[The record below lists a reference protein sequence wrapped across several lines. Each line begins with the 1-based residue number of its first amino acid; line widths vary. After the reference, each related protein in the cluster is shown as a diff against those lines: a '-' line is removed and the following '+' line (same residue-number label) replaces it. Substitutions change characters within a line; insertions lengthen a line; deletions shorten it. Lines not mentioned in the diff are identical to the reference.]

1 MSFNI
6 LLLQIVFFS
15 CLFSLLR
22 SPRLPRG
29 WLIVSSVILIILVV
43 AYVVVPDRAGWI
55 SGGFW
60 ALFVATPL
68 IGFARVN
75 RLFYQERYRQARKLA
90 SRLRWLHPADGWL
103 EYPDVLLGL
112 ELAQQDQ
119 LEAAKQV
126 FQRHSRVTN
135 STGRIATA
143 FLYRM
148 GAQWDELLTWI
159 RCNWSEEKIFRD
171 STIALHYLR
180 ALGETGEVNELVRSL
195 ALFEQQFEKSS
206 DAITLN
212 VARLLVLAFCGQSQL
227 VQQLLTGPLKIYS
240 PEMRQFWLAT
250 ADWAAGYERSSRE
263 ALLTLQQHCDPSMY
277 NAITWRLSHSLI
289 PLQQL
294 TAESRDTLTQLTQTI
309 RQEARYGGRANGTSS
324 KPYVTYG
331 LIGLN
336 SLIFALEMWWG
347 GSENLATL
355 YRMGALVPE
364 NLPSDWWRLISAL
377 FLHYGA
383 VHLLANMIALLAIG
397 GFVEATLGHFKF
409 LLVYFFSGI
418 GSMLAIAALAMLT
431 QVSDLL
437 AVGASGAIMG
447 LLGVMAA
454 ILLKGWRQEKARIAA
469 RRLRLVLLIVVLQVV
484 FDVFTPQVSLVGH
497 ASGLIL
503 GFFAGSCLFQVSPG
517 DRVVESGT
525 PLH

>member
-1 MSFNI
+1 MSFNV
-6 LLLQIVFFS
+6 LLIQLVFFS
-15 CLFSLLR
+15 CMFSLLR

-29 WLIVSSVILIILVV
+29 WLIVSSLILTILAVAFVV
-43 AYVVVPDRAGWI
+43 APDRAGWI
-55 SGGFW
+55 SGGLW
-60 ALFVATPL
+60 VVFVAVPL
-68 IGFARVN
+68 MGFARVN
-75 RLFYQERYRQARKLA
+75 RLFYQERYHQARKLA

-112 ELAQQDQ
+112 ELAQQDKP
-119 LEAAKQV
+119 EAAKQV
-126 FQRHSRVTN
+126 FQRYSTATN

-148 GAQWDELLTWI
+148 GAQWGELLAWI
-159 RCNWSEEKIFRD
+159 RRNWSEEKIFRD

-195 ALFEQQFEKSS
+195 AHFERQFEKSS
-206 DAITLN
+206 DSISLN
-212 VARLLVLAFCGQSQL
+212 LARLLALAFCGQTQL
-227 VQQLLTGPLKIYS
+227 VRQLLDGPLQIYS

-250 ADWAAGYERSSRE
+250 ADWAAGHERSARE
-263 ALLTLQQHCDPSMY
+263 ALLSLQQRCDPATR
-277 NAITWRLSHSLI
+277 NAIAWRLSHPPHSWQ
-289 PLQQL
+289 PL
-294 TAESRDTLTQLTQTI
+294 TADSRDALAQLAQTI
-309 RQEARYGGRANGTSS
+309 RQEARYGGRTDSTSR

-336 SLIFALEMWWG
+336 SLIFALEVWWG
-347 GSENLATL
+347 GSENLLTL

-364 NLPSDWWRLISAL
+364 NLPGDWWRLISAL

-383 VHLLANMIALLAIG
+383 VHLIANMVALLALG
-397 GFVEATLGHFKF
+397 VFVEATLGHLKF

-418 GSMLAIAALAMLT
+418 GSMLAIAALATLT
-431 QVSDLL
+431 NVSDLI

-454 ILLKGWRQEKARIAA
+454 ILLKGWRQEKAKIAA
-469 RRLRLVLLIVVLQVV
+469 RRLRLILLIVVLQVV

-497 ASGLIL
+497 ASGLVL
-503 GFFAGSCLFQVSPG
+503 GFLAGSLLFQVSHG
-517 DRVVESGT
+517 DRVAESGT
-525 PLH
+525 SLH